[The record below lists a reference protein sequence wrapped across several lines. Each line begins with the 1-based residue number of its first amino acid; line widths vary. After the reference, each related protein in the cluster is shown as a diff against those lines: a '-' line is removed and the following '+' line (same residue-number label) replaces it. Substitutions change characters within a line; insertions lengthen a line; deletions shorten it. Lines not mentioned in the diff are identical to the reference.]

1 MHLKR
6 IITGL
11 VALPFLIYLI
21 AKGGL
26 SFFVLVLVAG
36 LLALWEYLKIVC
48 ADPPRTVLSFLSVLA
63 MVTAALILWAA
74 FQARFDLIVLLLAAD
89 VILAGI
95 TAIVKYADDK
105 TIIEVKGS
113 TTGECLN
120 DLAQQHPELAKI
132 LLNKDGSLL
141 HTYDVFINGESAYPN
156 EMNKPVKDGD
166 KLYIVPIIH
175 GG

>member
-26 SFFVLVLVAG
+26 AFFVLVLVAG

-48 ADPPRTVLSFLSVLA
+48 AVPPRPVLSFLSVLV

-74 FQARFDLIVLLLAAD
+74 FQARFDLIVLLLASG
-89 VILAGI
+89 VILA
-95 TAIVKYADDK
+95 
-105 TIIEVKGS
+105 E
-113 TTGECLN
+113 
-120 DLAQQHPELAKI
+120 
-132 LLNKDGSLL
+132 
-141 HTYDVFINGESAYPN
+141 INA
-156 EMNKPVKDGD
+156 V
-166 KLYIVPIIH
+166 V
-175 GG
+175 